1 MFNSKIN
8 SSSINGLSAVLR
20 DLCARMFS
28 RQMIGDQHNIRCYTR
43 DDRVSLLF
51 QAVLVR
57 RGCNKKRT
65 RQTSNIF
72 FLYFNENSLVYE
84 VVKRVHWRG
93 DSQHIIQIG
102 VGEMEC
108 HATSRNALTRQLV
121 SVFRWHAVWQIAGHE
136 SPAQLRMSQSA
147 TLLKAHRTLIDL
159 VSDGWKSAPIVS
171 RAIPTRM
178 CCE

>member
-51 QAVLVR
+51 QACLLGEDVIKSQLAR
-57 RGCNKKRT
+57 H
-65 RQTSNIF
+65 QISF
-72 FLYFNENSLVYE
+72 FYFTENSLVYE
-84 VVKRVHWRG
+84 VVKKVHWRG
-93 DSQHIIQIG
+93 DSQHIIRIA

-108 HATSRNALTRQLV
+108 HASRNSLTRQLAG
-121 SVFRWHAVWQIAGHE
+121 VFRWHAVDRSGHE
-136 SPAQLRMSQSA
+136 SPAQLGMSQSA
-147 TLLKAHRTLIDL
+147 LLKAHRTLIDL

-171 RAIPTRM
+171 RAIRPRM